1 VAAVLRLFAR
11 LTRRGIV
18 LLAVGVVA
26 YVLVEAV
33 SFVQTYPDEA
43 SRMRLSEFGDQ
54 PAVRML
60 QGIPH
65 AVETVGGFVVW
76 DGGWFLQAIIG
87 VWAILTTSRLLR
99 GEEDSGRAEFPL
111 SGPVSGLQVAASAL
125 LTVTAGCLV
134 AGIAVFVSIVV
145 PSEDLLG
152 SALFAL
158 GVAGFGVVMASATA
172 VASQLLGVRRQAAA
186 VGAAFLGIAFV
197 LRMIANSSD
206 GRSWVSWLSVF
217 GWMDR
222 LRPFG
227 DNNVGVLGVYLAVAG
242 VLLGVAL
249 ALRARRDLGAAVLV
263 RDGDVRSRPLLLKSS
278 IRFAWRLT
286 WGTLLAW
293 GVGIAVYSF
302 FIGSLV
308 KAMGEVLADDPAY
321 EQYLDLLGMTKED
334 ISLGMVA
341 VMAVVTGLIISLY
354 AAWRIG
360 AVRNEEDAERAE
372 HLLTR
377 PLTRGR
383 WLGGHL
389 VLAVVSVVLL
399 VLLTGTATWVG
410 AAVTGADVSLLDT
423 IDAGANLLPV
433 ILLFGG
439 LAVAMFGLAPRLTIG
454 VPVGAVV
461 VAYVLS
467 FVGPALDLPGW
478 VVGIS
483 PFYHVALVP
492 VNDFALTQGLIMIG
506 LALVATAVGW
516 VAFHRRDLVG
526 A

>member
-1 VAAVLRLFAR
+1 MAAVLRLFTR

-26 YVLVEAV
+26 YVLVEAI

-111 SGPVSGLQVAASAL
+111 AGPVSGLQVTASAL

-134 AGIAVFVSIVV
+134 AGLAVFVTIVV
-145 PSEDLLG
+145 PSEDVLG
-152 SALFAL
+152 ATLFAL
-158 GVAGFGVVMASATA
+158 GVAGFGIVMASATA
-172 VASQLLGVRRQAAA
+172 VASQVVGVRRQAAA
-186 VGAAFLGIAFV
+186 IGAAFLGIAFV
-197 LRMIANSSD
+197 LRMVANSSD

-227 DNNVGVLGVYLAVAG
+227 DNNVGVLGVYLVVAG
-242 VLLGVAL
+242 ALLAGAF

-263 RDGDVRSRPLLLKSS
+263 RDGDIRSRPLLLKSP

-286 WGTLLAW
+286 WGTLVGW
-293 GVGIAVYSF
+293 GVGVAAYSF
-302 FIGSLV
+302 IIGSLV

-321 EQYLDLLGMTKED
+321 EQYLELLGMTKED

-341 VMAVVTGLIISLY
+341 VMAVVSGLIISLY

-389 VLAVVSVVLL
+389 VLAVISAVLL
-399 VLLTGTATWVG
+399 VLLAGTATWVG
-410 AAVTGADVSLLDT
+410 AAVTGAQVSLLDT

-492 VNDFALTQGLIMIG
+492 VNDFALTQGLVMVG
-506 LALVATAVGW
+506 LALAATAVGW
-516 VAFHRRDLVG
+516 VAFNRRDFVG

>member
-1 VAAVLRLFAR
+1 VAAVLRLFTR

-26 YVLVEAV
+26 YVLVEAI

-111 SGPVSGLQVAASAL
+111 AGPVSGLQVTASAL

-134 AGIAVFVSIVV
+134 AGLAVFVTIVV
-145 PSEDLLG
+145 PSEDVLG
-152 SALFAL
+152 ATLFAL
-158 GVAGFGVVMASATA
+158 GVAGFGIVMASATA
-172 VASQLLGVRRQAAA
+172 VASQVVGVRRQAAA
-186 VGAAFLGIAFV
+186 IGAAFLGIAFV
-197 LRMIANSSD
+197 LRMVANSSD

-227 DNNVGVLGVYLAVAG
+227 DNNVGVLGVYLVVAG
-242 VLLGVAL
+242 ALLAGAF

-263 RDGDVRSRPLLLKSS
+263 RDGDIRSRPLLLKSP

-286 WGTLLAW
+286 WGTLVGW
-293 GVGIAVYSF
+293 GVGVAAYSF
-302 FIGSLV
+302 IIGSLV

-321 EQYLDLLGMTKED
+321 EQYLELLGMTKED

-341 VMAVVTGLIISLY
+341 VMAVVSGLIISLY

-389 VLAVVSVVLL
+389 VLAVISAVLL
-399 VLLTGTATWVG
+399 VLLAGTATWVG
-410 AAVTGADVSLLDT
+410 AAVTGAQVSLLDT

-492 VNDFALTQGLIMIG
+492 VNDFALTQGLVMVG
-506 LALVATAVGW
+506 LALAATAVGW
-516 VAFHRRDLVG
+516 VAFNRRDFVG

>member
-1 VAAVLRLFAR
+1 MAAVLRLFTR

-26 YVLVEAV
+26 YVLVEAI

-111 SGPVSGLQVAASAL
+111 AGPVSGLQVTASAL

-134 AGIAVFVSIVV
+134 AGLAVFVTIVV
-145 PSEDLLG
+145 PSEDVLG
-152 SALFAL
+152 ATLFAL
-158 GVAGFGVVMASATA
+158 GVAGFGIVMASATA
-172 VASQLLGVRRQAAA
+172 VASQVVGVRRQAAA
-186 VGAAFLGIAFV
+186 IGAAFLGIAFV
-197 LRMIANSSD
+197 LRMVANSSD

-227 DNNVGVLGVYLAVAG
+227 DNNVGVLGVYLVVAG
-242 VLLGVAL
+242 ALLAGAF

-263 RDGDVRSRPLLLKSS
+263 RDGDIRSRPLLLKSP

-286 WGTLLAW
+286 WGTLVGW
-293 GVGIAVYSF
+293 GVGVAAYSF
-302 FIGSLV
+302 IIGSLV

-321 EQYLDLLGMTKED
+321 EQYLELLGMTKED

-341 VMAVVTGLIISLY
+341 VMAVVSGLIISLY

-389 VLAVVSVVLL
+389 VLAVISAVLL
-399 VLLTGTATWVG
+399 VLLAGTATWVG
-410 AAVTGADVSLLDT
+410 AAVTGAEVSLLDT

-492 VNDFALTQGLIMIG
+492 VNDFALTQGLVMVG
-506 LALVATAVGW
+506 LALAATAVGW
-516 VAFHRRDLVG
+516 VAFNRRDFVG

>member
-1 VAAVLRLFAR
+1 MSGVLRLFAR

-18 LLAVGVVA
+18 LLGLGVAA
-26 YVLVEAV
+26 YVLVEAI
-33 SFVQTYPDEA
+33 SFVQTYPDQA
-43 SRMRLSEFGDQ
+43 SRMRLAEFGDQ

-76 DGGWFLQAIIG
+76 DGGWFLEAIVG

-99 GEEDSGRAEFPL
+99 GEEDSGRAEYPL
-111 SGPVSGLQVAASAL
+111 SGPVSGLQVSGAALVAV
-125 LTVTAGCLV
+125 VTGCLV
-134 AGIAVFVSIVV
+134 AGLAVFVTIVV
-145 PSEDLLG
+145 PSEDVLG
-152 SALFAL
+152 AVLFAL
-158 GVAGFGVVMASATA
+158 GIAGFGIVMAAVTA
-172 VASQLLGVRRQAAA
+172 VASQLVGVRRQAAA
-186 VGAAFLGIAFV
+186 LGAAFLGIAFV

-227 DNNVGVLGVYLAVAG
+227 DNNVGVLAVYFAVAA
-242 VLLGVAL
+242 VLFVAAL
-249 ALRARRDLGAAVLV
+249 ALRARRDLGAAILI
-263 RDGDVRSRPLLLKSS
+263 RDGDVRSRPLLLQSP

-286 WGTLLAW
+286 WGTLVGWA
-293 GVGIAVYSF
+293 VGIAVYSF

-308 KAMGEVLADDPAY
+308 KSMGEVLADDPAY
-321 EQYLDLLGMTKED
+321 EQYLELLGMTKED

-389 VLAVVSVVLL
+389 VLAFVSVGLL
-399 VLLTGTATWVG
+399 VLLTGVATWVG
-410 AAVTGADVSLLDT
+410 GVVTGAEVTLIDT
-423 IDAGANLLPV
+423 IDASANLLPV

-439 LAVAMFGLAPRLTIG
+439 LAVAMFGLAPRLTIA

-478 VVGIS
+478 AVGIS

-492 VNDFALTQGLIMIG
+492 VEDFALTQGLVM
-506 LALVATAVGW
+506 LAIAVLAALVGW
-516 VAFHRRDLVG
+516 VAFNRRDVVG

>member
-1 VAAVLRLFAR
+1 MAAVLRLFTR

-26 YVLVEAV
+26 YVLVEAI

-43 SRMRLSEFGDQ
+43 SRSRLAEFGDQ

-60 QGIPH
+60 QGVPH

-76 DGGWFLQAIIG
+76 DGGWFLQAIVG

-111 SGPVSGLQVAASAL
+111 AGPVSGLQVTASAL
-125 LTVTAGCLV
+125 LTVSAGCLV
-134 AGIAVFVSIVV
+134 SGLAVFVTIVV
-145 PSEDLLG
+145 PSADVFG
-152 SALFAL
+152 AALFAL
-158 GVAGFGVVMASATA
+158 GVAGFGIVMASATA
-172 VASQLLGVRRQAAA
+172 VASQLVGLRRQAAA
-186 VGAAFLGIAFV
+186 TGAAFLGIAFV
-197 LRMIANSSD
+197 LRMIANSGD
-206 GRSWVSWLSVF
+206 GRTWVSWLSVF

-227 DNNVGVLGVYLAVAG
+227 DNNVGVIGVYLAVAG
-242 VLLGVAL
+242 VLLAGAF
-249 ALRARRDLGAAVLV
+249 ALRARRDLGAAWWV
-263 RDGDVRSRPLLLKSS
+263 RDGDVRSRRLLLKSP

-286 WGTLLAW
+286 WGTLVAW
-293 GVGIAVYSF
+293 GVGIAAYSF
-302 FIGSLV
+302 FVGSLV

-321 EQYLDLLGMTKED
+321 QQYLELLGMTKED
-334 ISLGMVA
+334 ISLGMVS

-360 AVRNEEDAERAE
+360 AVRNEEDGERAE

-389 VLAVVSVVLL
+389 LLATMSVGLL
-399 VLLTGTATWVG
+399 VLLAGVATWAG
-410 AAVTGADVSLLDT
+410 AEVTGAQVSLLDT
-423 IDAGANLLPV
+423 IDASANLLPV

-439 LAVAMFGLAPRLTIG
+439 VAVAMFGLAPRLTIG
-454 VPVGAVV
+454 ITVGAVV

-492 VNDFALTQGLIMIG
+492 VDDFALTQGLVMLG
-506 LALVATAVGW
+506 LALAATSVGW
-516 VAFHRRDLVG
+516 VAFNRRDVVG